1 MESARLPMERRDGE
15 TDRFCLSTFAA
26 LGAGMGSTS
35 GWDGDRERWGE
46 RGDKRAKSPS
56 AVSTPPPP
64 VE

>member
-1 MESARLPMERRDGE
+1 MESFLWPIDTREGE
-15 TDRFCLSTFAA
+15 TERVCLCTLAA

-46 RGDKRAKSPS
+46 RGEMRAKSS
-56 AVSTPPPP
+56 STVSTPPPP